1 MTLSIRPQSHADSAG
16 IEALTSAAF
25 LNAAHSSHTEQY
37 IVDALRRA
45 GQLTLS
51 LVAEQAGE
59 LLGHVAISPVSLS
72 DGTPDW
78 YGLGPISVLP
88 AHQGRGIG
96 TQLMHAALAALR
108 KQGAAGCVVLGDP
121 AYYRRFGFKAEPD
134 LRLEAVPPQY
144 FMVQAFAT
152 ALPQATVTYHPAF
165 NAQG

>member
-1 MTLSIRPQSHADSAG
+1 MTLRIRPQSHADSAG
-16 IEALTSAAF
+16 IEALTRAAF

-51 LVAEQAGE
+51 LVAEQAG
-59 LLGHVAISPVSLS
+59 
-72 DGTPDW
+72 
-78 YGLGPISVLP
+78 
-88 AHQGRGIG
+88 
-96 TQLMHAALAALR
+96 
-108 KQGAAGCVVLGDP
+108 VVLGDP

-144 FMVQAFAT
+144 FMAQAFAT
-152 ALPQATVTYHPAF
+152 ALPRATVTYHPAF

>member
-25 LNAAHSSHTEQY
+25 LNAAHSSHSEQR
-37 IVDALRRA
+37 IVAALRRA

-72 DGTPDW
+72 DGSADR

-108 KQGAAGCVVLGDP
+108 KQGAVGCVVLGDP
-121 AYYRRFGFKAEPD
+121 AYHGRFGFKAEPD

-144 FMVQAFAT
+144 FTAQAFGT
-152 ALPQATVTYHPAF
+152 ALPRATVTYHPAF